1 MTKQRK
7 YAAINDLTALMET
20 WLENTQ
26 YHLPHLP
33 TDAPV
38 LMAEQAF
45 AVIAIL
51 AAGEEALQE
60 DGMLKDEDDDE

>member
-1 MTKQRK
+1 MAKQRK
-7 YAAINDLTALMET
+7 YQAINDLVDLMDT

-26 YHLPHLP
+26 YQLPHLP
-33 TDAPV
+33 DGASA

-45 AVIAIL
+45 AVIVIL
-51 AAGEEALQE
+51 AAGEDALQE